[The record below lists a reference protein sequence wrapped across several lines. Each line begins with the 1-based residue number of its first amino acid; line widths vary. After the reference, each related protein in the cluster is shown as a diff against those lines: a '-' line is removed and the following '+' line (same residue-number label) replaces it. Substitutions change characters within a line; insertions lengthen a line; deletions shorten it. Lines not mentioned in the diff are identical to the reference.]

1 MNESKW
7 YIQRLKGHGKRK
19 FVKALKLN
27 CQGRTLSRDRFVLQR
42 SGKKNRYGQADK
54 HQSARTQLHQT
65 DPFVYIIDNFACLI
79 NLSANEKIH
88 YLHL

>member
-42 SGKKNRYGQADK
+42 SGKKSLWTSGQASIR
-54 HQSARTQLHQT
+54 QNSAT
-65 DPFVYIIDNFACLI
+65 PN
-79 NLSANEKIH
+79 
-88 YLHL
+88 

>member
-42 SGKKNRYGQADK
+42 SGKKIVMDK

-79 NLSANEKIH
+79 NISANEKIH

>member
-42 SGKKNRYGQADK
+42 SGKKIVMDK
-54 HQSARTQLHQT
+54 RTSINPPELSYTKLTHLYT
-65 DPFVYIIDNFACLI
+65 SLIILPV
-79 NLSANEKIH
+79 
-88 YLHL
+88 